1 MGTID
6 KRANGRYYARWRT
19 PDGKSRS
26 KAFARKR
33 DAEAYLS
40 GVEGAKTTGGYV
52 DPARGRVK
60 LGPWADDWLAGKTNL
75 TAKTRDRYE
84 NAIRVHIKPRWGD
97 FAIGKITHSDVQLW
111 IAGIDLAPASVRK
124 IHRVFSQI
132 LATAVRDGRI
142 SRNVAEDIS
151 LPRVHATE
159 KRFLTHTQV
168 EDIARLVGPD
178 WDLLVRFL
186 AYTGLRWGEVAAL
199 RVMRIDLAR
208 RRVVVAESVSPIK
221 GVMTWGAT
229 KGHERREV
237 AIPHFLIPE
246 IGAAID
252 GKAPDDLVFI
262 GPRGGVLRA
271 QTFQR
276 AALVPAAEEMGLC
289 VRKVDAEGRPVSVK
303 RGRVAVPVYT
313 KHFHPHEFR
322 HTAASLAIAAGADV
336 KVVQRMLGHKSATM
350 TLDLYGHLFADR
362 LDTVADAMDA
372 ARQVELDTT
381 RPGRSAERIASLP
394 NPDQAPAE
402 DRLRRPR

>member
-1 MGTID
+1 MGTIN
-6 KRANGRYYARWRT
+6 RHANGSYYARWRT
-19 PDGKSRS
+19 PDGKSRK
-26 KAFARKR
+26 KAFTRKR
-33 DAEAYLS
+33 DAETYLS
-40 GVEGAKTTGGYV
+40 KVEGTKATGSYIDPSRAKL
-52 DPARGRVK
+52 K
-60 LGPWADDWLAGKTNL
+60 IGPWADQWLAGKVNL
-75 TAKTRDRYE
+75 TPKTRDRYE
-84 NAIRVHIKPRWGD
+84 NAIRVHIKPRWD
-97 FAIGKITHSDVQLW
+97 SFALDQVTHSEVQQW

-132 LATAVRDGRI
+132 LAAAVRDGRI
-142 SRNVAEDIS
+142 GRNVAEDIS
-151 LPRVHATE
+151 LPRVHASE

-168 EDIARLVGPD
+168 EDMARLVGPD

-199 RVMRIDLAR
+199 RVGRVDLER

-221 GVMTWGAT
+221 GVMTWGST

-237 AIPHFLIPE
+237 AVPNFLVPAL
-246 IGAAID
+246 GAATD
-252 GKAPDDLVFI
+252 GKAPDDLLFT

-289 VRKVDAEGRPVSVK
+289 VRKRDAGGRPVSVR
-303 RGRVAVPVYT
+303 RGEVDVPVFT

-372 ARQVELDTT
+372 ARQAELGAT
-381 RPGRSAERIASLP
+381 RPDEGAR
-394 NPDQAPAE
+394 
-402 DRLRRPR
+402 

>member
-1 MGTID
+1 MGTIN
-6 KRANGRYYARWRT
+6 RQANGSYYARWRT
-19 PDGKSRS
+19 PDGKSRK

-33 DAEAYLS
+33 DAGIYLS
-40 GVEGAKTTGGYV
+40 KVEGTKAAGSYIDPSRAKL
-52 DPARGRVK
+52 K
-60 LGPWADDWLAGKTNL
+60 IGPWADQWLAGKVNL
-75 TAKTRDRYE
+75 TPKTRDRYE
-84 NAIRVHIKPRWGD
+84 NAIRVHIKPRWAS
-97 FAIGKITHSDVQLW
+97 FALDQVTHSEVQQW

-142 SRNVAEDIS
+142 GRNVAEDIS

-168 EDIARLVGPD
+168 EDMARLVGPD

-199 RVMRIDLAR
+199 RVGRVDLER

-221 GVMTWGAT
+221 GVMTWGST
-229 KGHERREV
+229 KGNERREV
-237 AIPHFLIPE
+237 ALPNFLVPALE
-246 IGAAID
+246 TATHGR
-252 GKAPDDLVFI
+252 APDDLLFV

-289 VRKVDAEGRPVSVK
+289 VRKRDAGGRPVSVR
-303 RGRVAVPVYT
+303 RGEVDVPVFT

-362 LDTVADAMDA
+362 LDTVADAMGA
-372 ARQVELDTT
+372 ARQAELGAT
-381 RPGRSAERIASLP
+381 RPDEGAR
-394 NPDQAPAE
+394 
-402 DRLRRPR
+402 

>member
-6 KRANGRYYARWRT
+6 KRTNGRYYARWRT

-26 KAFARKR
+26 KAFVRKR
-33 DAEAYLS
+33 DAEAYLN
-40 GVEGAKTTGGYV
+40 GVEGAKTAGGYI
-52 DPARGRVK
+52 DPARARVK
-60 LGPWADDWLAGKTNL
+60 FGPWADEWLAGKTNL
-75 TAKTRDRYE
+75 TPKTRDRYE

-97 FAIGKITHSDVQLW
+97 FDIGKVTHSEVQQW
-111 IAGIDLAPASVRK
+111 IAGIKLAPASVRK

-142 SRNVAEDIS
+142 ARNVAEDIS
-151 LPRVHATE
+151 LPRVHETE

-168 EDIARLVGPD
+168 EDMARLVGPD

-186 AYTGLRWGEVAAL
+186 GYTGLRWGEGAAL
-199 RVMRIDLAR
+199 RVMRVDLQR
-208 RRVVVAESVSPIK
+208 RRVIVAESVSPIK
-221 GVMTWGAT
+221 GVLTWGAT

-237 AIPHFLIPE
+237 AIPHFLIPDL
-246 IGAAID
+246 ATAVQ
-252 GKAPDDLVFI
+252 GKAPDDLVFA
-262 GPRGGVLRA
+262 GPRGGVLRS

-289 VRKVDAEGRPVSVK
+289 VRKVDPAGRPVNVE
-303 RGRVAVPVYT
+303 RGRVDIPVYT

-362 LDTVADAMDA
+362 LDTVADALDA
-372 ARQVELDTT
+372 ARQVELDAT
-381 RPGRSAERIASLP
+381 RPGRSEDHIIAAAEH
-394 NPDQAPAE
+394 DQAPDAGTDPE
-402 DRLRRPR
+402 PR